1 MTPIISLPIT
11 SWDQPC
17 SERKQSAAMD
27 ALESGA
33 VLLLPDLPFAL
44 LDGER
49 QFLSAATAGAGKNVS
64 LSPADGSVS
73 GSSAQGA
80 ELEALS
86 AMMERFAAAS
96 RGLLRQLLP
105 HYDPTIR
112 LARTSF
118 RPVEIAGRVSSW
130 RKDDSR
136 LHVDSFPSSPTGG
149 KRILRLFT
157 NVNPDGQNRVWRVGE
172 PFEDVARRFMP
183 ALSAPPWGS
192 RQLLS
197 LLGITKGPRSAYD
210 HHMLQLHDRM
220 KADTAYQAA
229 APQQTCEF
237 RPGSTWLVY
246 TDQVSHAA
254 MLGQHVFEQT
264 LHLPV
269 AGMKNPNRSPL
280 RVLERLIG
288 RDLV

>member
-11 SWDQPC
+11 SWEQPC
-17 SERKQSAAMD
+17 SEDQQTAAVD

-80 ELEALS
+80 DLEALS
-86 AMMERFAAAS
+86 AMMERFAAGS

-130 RKDDSR
+130 RKDDTR

-149 KRILRLFT
+149 QRILRLFT
-157 NVNPDGQNRVWRVGE
+157 SVNPDAQNRVWRVGE
-172 PFEDVARRFMP
+172 PFEEMARQFIP
-183 ALSAPPWGS
+183 ALSSPAWGS
-192 RQLLS
+192 SQILS

-210 HHMLQLHDRM
+210 HYMLQLHDRM
-220 KADTAYQAA
+220 KADMAYQAA
-229 APQQTCEF
+229 ASQHTCEF
-237 RPGSTWLVY
+237 KPGSTWLVY

-254 MLGQHVFEQT
+254 MGGRCAFEQT
-264 LHLPV
+264 FYLPV
-269 AGMKNPNRSPL
+269 EGMRDPSRSPL
-280 RVLERLIG
+280 KVLERLLG
-288 RDLV
+288 RELV

>member
-1 MTPIISLPIT
+1 MTPIISLPIM

-17 SERKQSAAMD
+17 SESQQAAAMD

-49 QFLSAATAGAGKNVS
+49 QFLSSATAGAGKNVS

-73 GSSAQGA
+73 GSSVQGA
-80 ELEALS
+80 DLEALS
-86 AMMERFAAAS
+86 AMMERFAAGS
-96 RGLLRQLLP
+96 RSLLRQLLP
-105 HYDPTIR
+105 QYDRTIR

-130 RKDDSR
+130 RKDDTR

-157 NVNPDGQNRVWRVGE
+157 NVNPDAQNRVWRVGE
-172 PFEDVARRFMP
+172 PFEEVARRFMP
-183 ALSAPPWGS
+183 ALSAPAWGS
-192 RQLLS
+192 SQILS

-210 HHMLQLHDRM
+210 HYMLQLHDRM
-220 KADTAYQAA
+220 KADLAYQAA
-229 APQQTCEF
+229 ASQHACEF
-237 RPGSTWLVY
+237 KPGSTWLVY

-254 MLGQHVFEQT
+254 MGGRCAFEQT
-264 LHLPV
+264 FYLPV
-269 AGMKNPNRSPL
+269 EGMQDPSRSPL
-280 RVLERLIG
+280 KTLERLLG
-288 RDLV
+288 SELV

>member
-11 SWDQPC
+11 SWEQPC
-17 SERKQSAAMD
+17 SESQQTAAMD
-27 ALESGA
+27 ALESGC

-73 GSSAQGA
+73 GSSAQGTD
-80 ELEALS
+80 LEALS
-86 AMMERFAAAS
+86 VMMERFAAAS
-96 RGLLRQLLP
+96 RSLLRQLLP
-105 HYDPTIR
+105 HYGPALR

-118 RPVEIAGRVSSW
+118 RPVEIAGRASSW
-130 RKDDSR
+130 RKDDTR

-183 ALSAPPWGS
+183 ALSAPAWGS
-192 RQLLS
+192 RQMLS

-220 KADTAYQAA
+220 KADTAYQITAS
-229 APQQTCEF
+229 QQTCEF
-237 RPGSTWLVY
+237 KPGSTWLVY

-254 MLGQHVFEQT
+254 MGGRCAFEQT
-264 LHLPV
+264 FNLPV
-269 AGMKNPNRSPL
+269 DGMRDPARSPL
-280 RVLERLIG
+280 KVLERLLE
-288 RDLV
+288 RELV